1 MERKAETKAV
11 KKALLAAGIKAR
23 VGHGQ
28 GTSWGWLYIT
38 IDPALKMR
46 EKAIAIAQR
55 VTGRHGEYDG
65 CINVF
70 QA

>member
-11 KKALLAAGIKAR
+11 KKALLDAGIKAR
-23 VGHGQ
+23 VRHGS
-28 GTSWGWLYIT
+28 GTSWGWLHIW
-38 IDPALKMR
+38 IDPSLNMGD
-46 EKAIAIAQR
+46 KAVKIAQQ

-70 QA
+70 QS